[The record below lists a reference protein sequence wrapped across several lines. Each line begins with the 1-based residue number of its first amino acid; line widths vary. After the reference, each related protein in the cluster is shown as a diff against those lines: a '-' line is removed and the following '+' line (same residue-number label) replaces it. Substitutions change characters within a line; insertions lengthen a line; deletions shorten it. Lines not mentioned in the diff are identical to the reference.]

1 MNSLREQIA
10 ANQAKTWIILIIF
23 SAVVA
28 GLAWLF
34 ATLMGFRAGTMG
46 QIGFYLIL
54 IGVMNFVSYYWS
66 DKIVL
71 KMTGAK
77 PVTEKEAPEVYK
89 SVHHLVQIAKIPMP
103 KVYVIND
110 PTPNAFATGRD
121 PNHASIALHT
131 GLLERLDE
139 KQVEGV
145 IAHELSHVKNFD
157 TRVMAIVA
165 MIAGVLSILSD
176 MFRFQTMFGRED
188 DEDNAPNPILM
199 AVGLVAAIVA
209 PIAAMLVQLAISRR
223 REFLADATGASITHN
238 PEGLA
243 SALLKISSTKMPS
256 PTAHTG
262 TAHLYFGNPF
272 GAKARSGIFKL
283 FMTHPP
289 VEERVKA
296 LRSLRV

>member
-1 MNSLREQIA
+1 MNIQQQIA
-10 ANQAKTWIILIIF
+10 ANQAKTWVILLVF
-23 SAVVA
+23 SSAVA
-28 GLAWLF
+28 GLGWLF
-34 ATLMGFRAGTMG
+34 ATLIGFRAGSFG
-46 QIGFYLIL
+46 QMGFYLIL
-54 IGVMNFVSYYWS
+54 MGVMNFVTYFFS

-89 SVHHLVQIAKIPMP
+89 SVHHLVQAAKIPAP
-103 KVYVIND
+103 KVYIIKD

-131 GLLERLDE
+131 GLLERLDKKE
-139 KQVEGV
+139 IEGV
-145 IAHELSHVKNFD
+145 IAHELSHIKNFD

-165 MIAGVLSILSD
+165 MLAGILSLLAD
-176 MFRFQTMFGRED
+176 IFRFQTFFGGSD
-188 DEDNAPNPILM
+188 DEDSGPNPIFM
-199 AVGLVAAIVA
+199 VVAVVASIVA
-209 PIAAMLVQLAISRR
+209 PIAAMLVQFAISRR
-223 REFLADATGASITHN
+223 REFLADATGASLTHN
-238 PEGLA
+238 PSGLA
-243 SALLKISSTKMPS
+243 SALLKISSTNMPS

-272 GAKARSGIFKL
+272 GAKAGKGLFKL

-296 LRSLRV
+296 LRSLRI